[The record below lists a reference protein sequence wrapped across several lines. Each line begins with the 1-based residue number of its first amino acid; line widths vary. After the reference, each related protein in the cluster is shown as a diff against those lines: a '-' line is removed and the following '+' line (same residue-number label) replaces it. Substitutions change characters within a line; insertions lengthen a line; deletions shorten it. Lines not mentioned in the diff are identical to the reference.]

1 MPERLRSIAN
11 RLRQFVADR
20 RRAPRY
26 PVQLPVVV
34 SLLNVRVVATPATLS
49 GHTCDLSV
57 DGLGLILPAI
67 RIGDRY
73 LVGEDHTLRINV
85 KLPDASARL
94 YGVPVRYERLEDDGQ
109 PNRGFLVGL
118 RLTETHDPDYA
129 LYSEYLKSLKG

>member
-20 RRAPRY
+20 RRLPRY
-26 PVQLPVVV
+26 KTRLPVVV

-49 GHTCDLSV
+49 GHTCDAST

-73 LVGEDHTLRINV
+73 LVGEGHTLRINI

-94 YGVPVRYERLEDDGQ
+94 YGVPVRYERLEEGQ
-109 PNRGFLVGL
+109 ANRSYLVGL

-129 LYSEYLKSLKG
+129 LYSEYLKSLRR

>member
-1 MPERLRSIAN
+1 MPERFRSIAN
-11 RLRQFVADR
+11 GLRQFIANR
-20 RRAPRY
+20 RRAPRHK
-26 PVQLPVVV
+26 VRLPVVV

-49 GHTCDLSV
+49 GHTCDVSV
-57 DGLGLILPAI
+57 EGLGLILPAI

-73 LVGEDHTLRINV
+73 LVGEGHTLRINL

-94 YGVPVRYERLEDDGQ
+94 YAIPVRYERLEADGQ
-109 PNRGFLVGL
+109 PNRFLVGL

>member
-20 RRAPRY
+20 RRLPRY
-26 PVQLPVVV
+26 KARLPVVV

-49 GHTCDLSV
+49 GHTCDASV
-57 DGLGLILPAI
+57 EGLGLILPAI

-73 LVGEDHTLRINV
+73 LVGEGHTLRINI

-94 YGVPVRYERLEDDGQ
+94 YGIPVRYERLEDGQ
-109 PNRGFLVGL
+109 PGRSYLVGL

-129 LYSEYLKSLKG
+129 LYSDYLKSLKG